1 MVDLYILVEVL
12 VARREKVDRVLMQ
25 RMATVEQRMNVLKL
39 VYEQYFSGNEPIE
52 PLKERE
58 SLKREMREID
68 RTQMNSTREKYRWR
82 SVRARMSSLENY
94 WQRNLVMIERGT
106 HPKMKFRAENRARAR
121 GQGSDDSAAAARLE
135 AQRTARVRAEAEES
149 QMRSLFNDY
158 VKARKECG
166 QGADMNYREV
176 RAALRN
182 QARSIQHKES
192 CKDVKFKV
200 KVKGGKASITAIPIR

>member
-1 MVDLYILVEVL
+1 M
-12 VARREKVDRVLMQ
+12 ARREKVDRVLMQ

-121 GQGSDDSAAAARLE
+121 GQGLGDP
-135 AQRTARVRAEAEES
+135 TRA
-149 QMRSLFNDY
+149 
-158 VKARKECG
+158 
-166 QGADMNYREV
+166 
-176 RAALRN
+176 
-182 QARSIQHKES
+182 
-192 CKDVKFKV
+192 
-200 KVKGGKASITAIPIR
+200 

>member
-1 MVDLYILVEVL
+1 VEVL

-58 SLKREMREID
+58 SLKRDMREID

-121 GQGSDDSAAAARLE
+121 GQGSDDSAATARLE
-135 AQRTARVRAEAEES
+135 AQRTARARAEAEES
-149 QMRSLFNDY
+149 QMRTLFNDY

-166 QGADMNYREV
+166 QGADMNYRDV